1 MVESLY
7 CEYSGR
13 SSINLVVLFK
23 IVLIQHLYRCPFL
36 RWAEEAIEWVFAD
49 DKEKHAMRYTLVK
62 LKFAAMNLKKW
73 PVGCGRRSPLHSLLS
88 FFGSYTQETRLMLD
102 AYAGFLD
109 RLWSIAVAMLHFLI

>member
-13 SSINLVVLFK
+13 PSINLVVLFK
-23 IVLIQHLYRCPFL
+23 IVLIQHLYGCPFL

-62 LKFAAMNLKKW
+62 LKFAAMNLKKMAGW
-73 PVGCGRRSPLHSLLS
+73 LWKEKSSPFAFILLWQL
-88 FFGSYTQETRLMLD
+88 YTRNP
-102 AYAGFLD
+102 AYA
-109 RLWSIAVAMLHFLI
+109 